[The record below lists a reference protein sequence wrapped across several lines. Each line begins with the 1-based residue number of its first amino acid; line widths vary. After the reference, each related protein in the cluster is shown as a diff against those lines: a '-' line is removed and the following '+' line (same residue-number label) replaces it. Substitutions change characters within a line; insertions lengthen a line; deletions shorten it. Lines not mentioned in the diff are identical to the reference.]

1 MNFLPPQKYVEI
13 MNRVASGESDD
24 ASEIDDAKKEYEEYL
39 EIASARSNG
48 WEASQVVEDKEIGNK
63 ITALI
68 STARKSNK
76 SKLTPLGIPG
86 GKTEEGQ

>member
-1 MNFLPPQKYVEI
+1 MNK
-13 MNRVASGESDD
+13 VAAGESVD
-24 ASEIDDAKKEYEEYL
+24 ASEIDEAKKQYKEYL
-39 EIASARSNG
+39 EIASTRSDG
-48 WEASQVVEDKEIGNK
+48 WEASQVSDDKEIGNK